1 MFENTNIGKIHYLY
15 CFKSYVTMLKSMT
28 GYGKATC
35 QTGPDKYLVEIRS
48 VNGKN
53 ADITFKTQLI
63 PRDKEVEVR
72 KYIADRLGRGS
83 IDLFITVERG
93 EGAATKTIS
102 RDTLLAYLG
111 QLKDAVRGT
120 SLEGCAPDAML
131 SSLMRLPD
139 VLETR
144 STELTPEQWDV
155 LYAAIREAVDGLDD
169 FRTRE
174 GESLRRDVLAQV
186 AKIESYL
193 PEIER
198 YERERITAVRQRI
211 EARLGEIAAQPDAN
225 RLEQEMIFYL
235 EKLDIN
241 EEKVRLRQHCRYFR
255 ETVEDEPL
263 PGRKLGFIAQEM
275 GREINTLGSKANHAE
290 IQKWVVKMKDELEKI
305 KEQSLNI
312 L

>member
-1 MFENTNIGKIHYLY
+1 
-15 CFKSYVTMLKSMT
+15 MLKSMT
-28 GYGKATC
+28 GYGKALC
-35 QTGPDKYLVEIRS
+35 LLGQDRYLVEIRS

-53 ADITFKTQLI
+53 ADITFKTTLI
-63 PRDKEVEVR
+63 PREHEAEVR
-72 KYIADRLGRGS
+72 KYIADKLGRGN
-83 IDLFITVERG
+83 IDLFITVERA
-93 EGAATKTIS
+93 EGSAVKQISREALHAYLRQLQAATYGTA
-102 RDTLLAYLG
+102 LA
-111 QLKDAVRGT
+111 VC
-120 SLEGCAPDAML
+120 SPDAQL
-131 SSLMRLPD
+131 QALLRLPD

-144 STELTPEQWDV
+144 CTDLSPEEWTR
-155 LYAAIREAVDGLDD
+155 LYAAIREAVDGLDA
-169 FRTRE
+169 FRRCE

-186 AKIESYL
+186 DKIESYL
-193 PEIER
+193 PEVEQYEKER
-198 YERERITAVRQRI
+198 VTAVRERI
-211 EARLGEIAAQPDAN
+211 EARLREIAVQPDAN

-255 ETVEDEPL
+255 ETMEEEPM

-290 IQKWVVKMKDELEKI
+290 IQKRVVRMKDELEKI